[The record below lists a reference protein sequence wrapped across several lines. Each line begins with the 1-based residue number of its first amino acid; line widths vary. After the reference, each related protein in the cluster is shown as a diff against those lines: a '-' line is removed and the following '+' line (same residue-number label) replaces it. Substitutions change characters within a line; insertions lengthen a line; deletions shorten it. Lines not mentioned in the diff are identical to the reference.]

1 MTVPEI
7 KRLIEDVT
15 CGDFEFLILPD
26 DNFCFLQARYMES
39 CVVTGQMDWQMT
51 RKWRL
56 SPWMT
61 KSEIVHS
68 VFKCCL
74 ASVEHRHDRRTRRKV
89 HALSDCLLASRENKW
104 KASVRFTIKN
114 LCRWKAEGCAK
125 VDFSVCL
132 QCRRTTKLS
141 NLAASS
147 AGNSFP
153 AIANPT
159 ASEMGN

>member
-74 ASVEHRHDRRTRRKV
+74 ASVEHRIRESFQYKGERVYGPHFDV
-89 HALSDCLLASRENKW
+89 DSLHELAS
-104 KASVRFTIKN
+104 
-114 LCRWKAEGCAK
+114 
-125 VDFSVCL
+125 
-132 QCRRTTKLS
+132 QRRLD
-141 NLAASS
+141 LR
-147 AGNSFP
+147 P
-153 AIANPT
+153 
-159 ASEMGN
+159 E